1 MIDNFFDHQVR
12 RYHQQT
18 DKLYYDNDTEF
29 RGYRQGSNTEGG
41 EKITM
46 TSEDERLQAKKAK
59 AERINSGGLL
69 EEVGQAG
76 EDSSRGDG
84 RSLGVGGSY

>member
-1 MIDNFFDHQVR
+1 
-12 RYHQQT
+12 
-18 DKLYYDNDTEF
+18 
-29 RGYRQGSNTEGG
+29 
-41 EKITM
+41 M
-46 TSEDERLQAKKAK
+46 TSEDEKLQAKKAK

-69 EEVGQAG
+69 DEVGQTG